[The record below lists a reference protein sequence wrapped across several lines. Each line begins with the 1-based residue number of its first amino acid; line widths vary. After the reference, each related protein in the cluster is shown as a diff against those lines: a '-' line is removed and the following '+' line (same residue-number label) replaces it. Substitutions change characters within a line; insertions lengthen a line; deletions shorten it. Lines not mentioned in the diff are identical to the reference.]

1 VNFGEGEGPVGEFTS
16 VGAEGGAVGLEAE
29 GEEEEN
35 DDMLGF
41 MVKILQKK
49 SHFALLHFDFDFL

>member
-1 VNFGEGEGPVGEFTS
+1 MGEFTS

-41 MVKILQKK
+41 MVKILQKIKK
-49 SHFALLHFDFDFL
+49 SHFAFDTLRFQ

>member
-1 VNFGEGEGPVGEFTS
+1 MGEFTS

-35 DDMLGF
+35 DDMLVF
-41 MVKILQKK
+41 MCKILQKK
-49 SHFALLHFDFDFL
+49 KNHIFAFDDFSDLC